1 MRSRVIALSLGLA
14 LSGCVTA
21 PVYDSAVTRYSGT
34 NCSAQPDLAGAIS
47 LIPPEK
53 KKKAKIWSVPAQLN
67 GVSPCLEMA
76 GVKGPHLLY
85 VIPADATG
93 KVLEVGAPLEPLRI
107 FAPKIA
113 LLDAEGKAVR
123 EFRADEFMF
132 RGPVYSVQFRPGEQD
147 RYILVTSNN
156 ANVGK
161 KYDSILVGVA
171 ANTIYS
177 GSGYSSTYYT
187 GVDEDQRRI
196 FSYEGSVVATVYSDP
211 VK

>member
-1 MRSRVIALSLGLA
+1 MMRSRASALLLCAA
-14 LSGCVTA
+14 LSGCVSA
-21 PVYDSAVTRYSGT
+21 PQYYGAVTQYRAAD
-34 NCSAQPDLAGAIS
+34 CSAQPDLAGAIS

-67 GVSPCLEMA
+67 GVSRCLDNDGA
-76 GVKGPHLLY
+76 KGPHVVY

-113 LLDAEGKAVR
+113 VLDAEGKVIRA
-123 EFRADEFMF
+123 FRADEYMF
-132 RGPVYSVQFRPGEQD
+132 RGPVYSVQFRPSEGD

-161 KYDSILVGVA
+161 RYDSILVGVA
-171 ANTIYS
+171 AHTIYS
-177 GSGYSSTYYT
+177 GNGYSSNYYT
-187 GVDEDQRRI
+187 GVDEDQQRV

-211 VK
+211 K